1 MRSALSL
8 LPVLLGAMH
17 LSAPAQPVQIGEKFP
32 WQQLEVRAPES
43 PGWVLVSASRQALA
57 FMRRSD
63 ELARSEVATVSVFK
77 LPELL
82 DRDRFRAWVDQAVK
96 AELPESRFRP
106 VELDA
111 ELSDARGYDCV
122 VHRSVSHDLQAR
134 RPQADSAPPLL
145 QQLALYC
152 RHPERAGTG
161 FAAAFSTRGERYD
174 PTLQARASEFV
185 DGIVATAPASR
196 NLK

>member
-1 MRSALSL
+1 MRSLLSFV
-8 LPVLLGAMH
+8 PVLLGAMH
-17 LSAPAQPVQIGEKFP
+17 LSAPAQPVQPGEKFP

-77 LPELL
+77 LPEPL
-82 DRDRFRAWVDQAVK
+82 DSDRFRAWVDQAVQ
-96 AELPESRFRP
+96 AELPASRFRP
-106 VELDA
+106 VEQQA
-111 ELSDARGYDCV
+111 EASDTRGYDCV

-134 RPQADSAPPLL
+134 TAQAGSAPPLL
-145 QQLALYC
+145 QQVALYC

-161 FAAAFSTRGERYD
+161 FSAAFSTRGALYD
-174 PTLQARASEFV
+174 PTLQTRAGEFLG
-185 DGIVATAPASR
+185 GIVATAPAGGSAQ
-196 NLK
+196 